1 MAFLQKL
8 KPTTSKRYLLFLA
21 ALAWTVAGSVLLGKA
36 SLLFYS
42 STHYFWLRII
52 FSSLGGLL
60 FYLLLFSKLSVKH
73 THRILA
79 MENETPCLFSFFSL
93 KSYVLMSIMITAGV
107 LLRKS
112 GLLSSDCLAIV
123 YLTMGIPLFL
133 SSIRFYYVAIY
144 YYAIKS

>member
-1 MAFLQKL
+1 MTFLQKL

-21 ALAWTVAGSVLLGKA
+21 ALAWTVAGSFLLGKA
-36 SLLFYS
+36 ALLFYA
-42 STHYFWLRII
+42 STHYFGLPIF

-73 THRILA
+73 TQRILA
-79 MENETPCLFSFFSL
+79 MKNETPCFFSFFSL
-93 KSYVLMSIMITAGV
+93 KSYVLMIVMIISGV

-112 GLLSSDCLAIV
+112 GFLSSDYLALV

-133 SSIRFYYVAIY
+133 SSIRFYY
-144 YYAIKS
+144 YAINVKGSF